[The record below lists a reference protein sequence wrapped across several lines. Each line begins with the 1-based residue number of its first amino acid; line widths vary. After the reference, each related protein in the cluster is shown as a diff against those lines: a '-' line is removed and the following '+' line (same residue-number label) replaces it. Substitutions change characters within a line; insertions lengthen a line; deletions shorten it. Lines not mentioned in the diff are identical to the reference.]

1 MKDVIF
7 WSGGGLV
14 ARTRQSGGGY
24 QKGTMSE
31 LQAIEVPGL
40 PVVVVGAGA
49 PVPWKADALARL
61 PVGPADTDPF
71 WRLAAAFLVGYP
83 DSTAKAYLGALKAW
97 AAEGVQG
104 RASLRRPAS
113 PRRRLGQGARPG
125 SPAGHRK
132 AGGGGHHRPAP
143 VVSVEVLRLRDAR
156 S

>member
-1 MKDVIF
+1 M
-7 WSGGGLV
+7 GGLQATRVPALPGVV
-14 ARTRQSGGGY
+14 AGD
-24 QKGTMSE
+24 
-31 LQAIEVPGL
+31 
-40 PVVVVGAGA
+40 GAR
-49 PVPWKADALARL
+49 VPWKAEALARL
-61 PVGPADTDPF
+61 PEGPADTDPF
-71 WRLAAAFLVGYP
+71 WRLAAAFLVSYP

-143 VVSVEVLRLRDAR
+143 VVSVGVLRLRDAR